1 MMQTNHTG
9 AGDVGNPTEAET
21 LSGKTDGAAIDPRVV
36 RTRRAIWNAL
46 LDLSREQGF
55 HSVSVAQIARR
66 AGINRST
73 FYAHFPDKQAVV
85 REELGRLLRD
95 LRARQETPT
104 PETYAAF
111 DPAIPHPNALRW
123 FAHVAAHEDFYS
135 AVLVTGE
142 LSAFEGEVA
151 ALVNSW
157 AESRLL
163 EWRGPLD
170 PELPLSALIVAST
183 AQNLALVRWWLSEE
197 PRPGIQQIAVMQ
209 QRLQTK
215 GILPL
220 LGLDGSAKKTKSG

>member
-1 MMQTNHTG
+1 MERTKDTR
-9 AGDVGNPTEAET
+9 APDVGYPTDPDC
-21 LSGKTDGAAIDPRVV
+21 LSGKTQGIPIDPRVE
-36 RTRRAIWNAL
+36 RTRRAIWRAL
-46 LDLSREQGF
+46 LTLSLEQGY
-55 HSVSVAQIARR
+55 HAVTVAQIARR

-73 FYAHFPDKQAVV
+73 LYAHFPDKQAVV
-85 REELGRLLRD
+85 REELARLLRD